1 MRRLIPA
8 LFAVSVFASG
18 CAHIDHRIESAA
30 AAFDDARYD
39 TALVWLADLDDDVG
53 RMPLDDEA
61 YFYYLRG
68 MTAFRLDRR
77 TEALHYLVLAREMVT
92 AHTLTPEGLD
102 RDLLERTFTELI
114 PTTASFEARPA
125 GSPPEGA
132 STAPVTSN

>member
-1 MRRLIPA
+1 MRFLVPA
-8 LFAVSVFASG
+8 LFVLCAG

-39 TALVWLADLDDDVG
+39 AALVWLADLDDDVG

-77 TEALHYLVLAREMVT
+77 TEALHYLALSREMVT
-92 AHTLTPEGLD
+92 AHTLTPAGLD
-102 RDLLERTFTELI
+102 REQLDRVLAELV
-114 PTTASFEARPA
+114 PTTATFEARPA
-125 GSPPEGA
+125 GATPQTP
-132 STAPVTSN
+132 STATSN